1 MSFRNLA
8 NIFDSLCSLTFRPI
22 KSRFALAPLKFA
34 AMAAAALIAI
44 CGPSDNSA
52 SAIDKTTWMLPIE
65 PDQKGLIHLLNPY
78 RQPNSDYSAGHRG
91 VDYRVAIGQ
100 QIFAPADGTIAFA
113 GQVANRKLLTIRHSG
128 DLVSE
133 LEPACALSPV
143 GTVVRIGQ
151 PIATICNDLP
161 DYVWHCPDACLHFS
175 LRREGRYLSPLALIG
190 GLSPSRLLLL
200 GRIN

>member
-1 MSFRNLA
+1 MNIQMQTLDFASARAAIFKMTALRLSAAVVVVALSIVSFGA
-8 NIFDSLCSLTFRPI
+8 
-22 KSRFALAPLKFA
+22 
-34 AMAAAALIAI
+34 
-44 CGPSDNSA
+44 NSA
-52 SAIDKTTWMLPIE
+52 SAIDKSTWILPFA
-65 PDQKGLIHLLNPY
+65 PDKHGLIHLLNPY

-128 DLVSE
+128 ELVSE

-161 DYVWHCPDACLHFS
+161 GYVWHCPDTCVHFS
-175 LRREGRYLSPLALIG
+175 LRSNGKYLSPLALIG
-190 GLSPSRLLLL
+190 GLSPSRLLPL